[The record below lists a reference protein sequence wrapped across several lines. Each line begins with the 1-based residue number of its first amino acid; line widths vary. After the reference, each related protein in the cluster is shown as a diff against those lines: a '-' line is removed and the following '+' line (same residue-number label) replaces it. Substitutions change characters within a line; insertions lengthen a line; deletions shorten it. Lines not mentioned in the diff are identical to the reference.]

1 MITSLDYIKKIS
13 EGNEIEVSGWE
24 TGVPFI
30 CKLKRVSLIGL
41 VSSGSVPNPLLPPVM
56 ALFDGNSE
64 KIEKINAKE
73 MSDIIEL
80 FCKNTMVE
88 PKYVDVAEYLTDVQ
102 RTEIF
107 NYAQGGLSQLESF
120 RKQRTNIISNNNGDG
135 LSQKTKRN
143 TKSK

>member
-1 MITSLDYIKKIS
+1 MVTSLEYIKQVS
-13 EGNEIEVSGWE
+13 AGNEVEIAGWE
-24 TGVPFI
+24 EGTPFI

-41 VSSGSVPNPLLPPVM
+41 VSSGSVPNPLMQPVM
-56 ALFDGNSE
+56 ALFDGNQE

-88 PKYVDVAEYLTDVQ
+88 PRFEEVSEYLTDVQ

-107 NYAQGGLSQLESF
+107 NFAQGGLSQLATF
-120 RKQRTNIISNNNGDG
+120 RRQRANSISNNNSDG
-135 LSQKTKRN
+135 LQKKTKRN
-143 TKSK
+143 IKSK